1 MAPNLS
7 TVSRAARM
15 LGIPERTIYT
25 WVKSNRTRAYHVASS
40 VTLVDM
46 DHLVELNNQKRK
58 RGSRVLLPR
67 RTKPIDYRML
77 EDAAAEWDVAA
88 SFHWCVPGREELGA
102 AYAVMAFFAWLEVLG
117 EQRDAGAQNV
127 LTGDAQCARGAD
139 TTQDGEHAH
148 ERAAEREEA
157 AQAQDAGGAAAEGE

>member
-7 TVSRAARM
+7 TVPRAARM
-15 LGIPERTIYT
+15 LNIPERTIYT

-102 AYAVMAFFAWLEVLG
+102 AYAVMAFFAWLVVVNA
-117 EQRDAGAQNV
+117 QRDAGAQNV
-127 LTGDAQCARGAD
+127 LTREAQCARGAD
-139 TTQDGEHAH
+139 TTQDNGDAH
-148 ERAAEREEA
+148 GKDAEQEEA
-157 AQAQDAGGAAAEGE
+157 PAHRQGGAGA